1 MPPRAADLLRRVDG
15 SGAGLLHIS
24 ATSAW
29 RTSGTRVV
37 RAMAPGGT
45 RARGHEAMSARAAG
59 AHEKYNVDEQDAG
72 GHEAKASKKE
82 AILEQ
87 RRERARQEARRHNK
101 HLRVTRR
108 PRKPDAPGGW
118 EALWS
123 EASGKWFFWCPLTG
137 ATTWER
143 RECTHTQANLRT
155 ALGELP
161 AGESPY
167 RRGQASAGSSQA
179 RPPRT
184 PRVRLLAARPPSP
197 RAAADEHARAPVT
210 ASTPKSRIGPHPPST
225 SESAAALR
233 RTHRP
238 STSERRP
245 TPRRGAA
252 DTVDDMPYKLGA
264 TTRPSTAPS
273 RARSPL
279 VGSSAASARHSV
291 RVTLAT
297 GGQSWRT
304 RARAALPREFRHVK
318 SVPAASEAALGE
330 SAAPGDE
337 CYQIGSYVRLKD
349 LDVPL
354 SNGALSHNQPGWISL
369 SVIVRRCLPGAFRH
383 GRFDGPLRASRT
395 LAEAVDWPAHV
406 AESEWSRSARSRQE
420 HFTFRRCSRRVGR
433 SA

>member
-1 MPPRAADLLRRVDG
+1 
-15 SGAGLLHIS
+15 
-24 ATSAW
+24 
-29 RTSGTRVV
+29 
-37 RAMAPGGT
+37 
-45 RARGHEAMSARAAG
+45 MSARAAG

-210 ASTPKSRIGPHPPST
+210 ASTPRSRIGPHPPST

-330 SAAPGDE
+330 SAAPGGE

-354 SNGALSHNQPGWISL
+354 SNGALSHNQTRLDFFERDRSQVLAWCFPTRAIRWAPSGLEDTGRSCRL
-369 SVIVRRCLPGAFRH
+369 ARPRRRKRVVAVRQVASRAFHVQEMFSSSGAFR
-383 GRFDGPLRASRT
+383 LT
-395 LAEAVDWPAHV
+395 
-406 AESEWSRSARSRQE
+406 RQ
-420 HFTFRRCSRRVGR
+420 TRYRRRCQR
-433 SA
+433 A

>member
-1 MPPRAADLLRRVDG
+1 MPRVPPPTRA
-15 SGAGLLHIS
+15 
-24 ATSAW
+24 
-29 RTSGTRVV
+29 V
-37 RAMAPGGT
+37 RAMAPPAGASGPGGT
-45 RARGHEAMSARAAG
+45 RVRGHEAMSARAAG

-82 AILEQ
+82 AILAQ
-87 RRERARQEARRHNK
+87 RRERARQESRRHNK

-161 AGESPY
+161 ATESPY

-184 PRVRLLAARPPSP
+184 PRVRLHAARPPSS
-197 RAAADEHARAPVT
+197 RVAADEPARAPVT
-210 ASTPKSRIGPHPPST
+210 ASTPRSRIGPHPPST

-233 RTHRP
+233 RAHRP

-279 VGSSAASARHSV
+279 VGSSEAAARHNV

-330 SAAPGDE
+330 SAAPGDG
-337 CYQIGSYVRLKD
+337 CYQIGAWVRLKD

-354 SNGALSHNQPGWISL
+354 SNGTLSHTQPGWISL
-369 SVIVRRCLPGAFRH
+369 SVIVRRCLPGAVRD
-383 GRFDGPLRASRT
+383 GRLDGPFRPTWT
-395 LAEAVDWPAHV
+395 LAETVNWPAHV
-406 AESEWSRSARSRQE
+406 TKSE
-420 HFTFRRCSRRVGR
+420 
-433 SA
+433 